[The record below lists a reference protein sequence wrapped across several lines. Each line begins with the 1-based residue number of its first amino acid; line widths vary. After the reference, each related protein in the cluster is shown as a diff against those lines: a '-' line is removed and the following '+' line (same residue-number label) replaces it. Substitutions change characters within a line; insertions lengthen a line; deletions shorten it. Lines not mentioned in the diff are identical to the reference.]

1 MQKALV
7 ILLEDIKRERS
18 RRNRG
23 ELAEN
28 ICKLCF
34 SDDANLTERELAHVF
49 NILRALVGD
58 VEMHVRQTLAV
69 HLSERDD
76 PPHELILALAN
87 ESIEVA
93 FPILAHSGVLLD
105 DDLVQ
110 LIAEKSREHR
120 LPISQRKSVS
130 PMISEALIR
139 TNDTVVIA
147 SLLRNEGAEFST
159 QLLEELVE
167 ASRDVGA
174 YREPLVRRQ
183 DLTADLAKR
192 MYAWVGDALRQYIVS
207 AYKLEQ
213 REVEEAIS
221 RAMTEAMQEYD
232 LDLSER
238 SKDEAV
244 LSRSQIS
251 RASGL
256 LLNLLREEDFRRF
269 ETQFGRYAVL
279 PPSAIR
285 RVLYHSGAEGLA
297 IACKAIG
304 FDAMTFSEIFFYLHG
319 GRSNSQFR
327 TSPKYREAMEY
338 FYHVDPIRA
347 RHVLKT
353 WREAPPEG

>member
-1 MQKALV
+1 MQEALIV
-7 ILLEDIKRERS
+7 LLEDIKRERS

-28 ICKLCF
+28 ICELCF
-34 SDDANLTERELAHVF
+34 AETAKLTEREMAHVF

-58 VEMHVRQTLAV
+58 VEMHVRKTLAE

-76 PPHELILALAN
+76 PPRDLIMALAN
-87 ESIEVA
+87 DTIEVA
-93 FPILAHSGVLLD
+93 FPILARNNVLQD
-105 DDLVQ
+105 QDLLQ
-110 LIAEKSREHR
+110 LITEHTREHR

-130 PMISEALIR
+130 PAISEALVR

-147 SLLRNEGAEFST
+147 SLLRNEGAVLST
-159 QLLEELVE
+159 ELLEELVE

-174 YREPLVRRQ
+174 FREPLVRRQ
-183 DLTADLAKR
+183 DLTPDLAKR

-207 AYKLEQ
+207 AFKLEP
-213 REVEEAIS
+213 RDLEAAIS
-221 RAMTEAMQEYD
+221 QAMTEAMQEYD
-232 LDLSER
+232 VDVSGLSQE
-238 SKDEAV
+238 SAI
-244 LSRSQIS
+244 LGRSQIS

-256 LLNLLREEDFRRF
+256 LIGLLREEDFRRF
-269 ETQFGRYAVL
+269 ETQFGRYAAL

-285 RVLYHSGAEGLA
+285 RVLYHAGAEGLA
-297 IACKAIG
+297 IACKGLG
-304 FDAMTFSEIFFYLHG
+304 FDSMTFSEIFFYLHG
-319 GRSNSQFR
+319 GRSDPRFR
-327 TSPKYREAMEY
+327 TSPKYRAAMEY